1 MANKIKTPII
11 ERFSDGQVII
21 TEGVVST
28 KAYIIQKGKVRIAKK
43 IGNKT
48 VTVVTLSEGD
58 IFGEMGLFQETVRY
72 ATAIAVGEVEVGV
85 IDKKRF
91 DELIL
96 HSPDEMKIIIN
107 AVIDRLRI
115 TTDKLTV
122 LGLQWEK
129 ARKVLDAIST
139 KEKQL

>member
-21 TEGVVST
+21 TEGVIST
-28 KAYIIQKGKVRIAKK
+28 KAYIIQKGKVRITKK
-43 IGNKT
+43 IGNRT
-48 VTVVTLSEGD
+48 VTVVTLTEGD

-91 DELIL
+91 DELMS
-96 HSPDEMKIIIN
+96 HSPDEMKVIIN

>member
-1 MANKIKTPII
+1 MAGKIKTSII

-21 TEGVVST
+21 TEGVIST

-48 VTVVTLSEGD
+48 VTVVTLTEGD

-91 DELIL
+91 EELMS
-96 HSPDEMKIIIN
+96 HSPDEMKLIIS

>member
-1 MANKIKTPII
+1 MANKIKTSII

-21 TEGVVST
+21 TEGVIST

-48 VTVVTLSEGD
+48 VTVVTLTDGD

-91 DELIL
+91 DELIA
-96 HSPDEMKIIIN
+96 HSPDEMKLIIN

>member
-1 MANKIKTPII
+1 MANKITTPII

-21 TEGVVST
+21 TEGVIST
-28 KAYIIQKGKVRIAKK
+28 KAYIIQKGKVRITKK
-43 IGNKT
+43 IGSKT

-72 ATAIAVGEVEVGV
+72 ASAIAVGEVEVGV

-91 DELIL
+91 DDLMH

>member
-1 MANKIKTPII
+1 MANKIKTSII

-21 TEGVVST
+21 TEGVIST

-48 VTVVTLSEGD
+48 VTVVTLTEGD

-72 ATAIAVGEVEVGV
+72 ATAVAVGEVEVGV

-91 DELIL
+91 EDLIA
-96 HSPDEMKIIIN
+96 HSPDEMKLIIN

>member
-28 KAYIIQKGKVRIAKK
+28 KAYIIQKGKVRISKK
-43 IGNKT
+43 IDSKS
-48 VTVVTLSEGD
+48 VTVVTLAEGD

-91 DELIL
+91 DELMR
-96 HSPDEMKIIIN
+96 HSPDELKVIMN

-129 ARKVLDAIST
+129 TRKVIEAIST

>member
-1 MANKIKTPII
+1 MDIKIKTPII

-21 TEGVVST
+21 TEGVIST
-28 KAYIIQKGKVRIAKK
+28 KAYIIRKGKVRIAKK

-48 VTVVTLSEGD
+48 VTVVTLVEGD

-72 ATAIAVGEVEVGV
+72 ATAVAMGEVEVGV

-91 DELIL
+91 DELMS
-96 HSPDEMKIIIN
+96 HSPDEMKVIIN

>member
-1 MANKIKTPII
+1 MANKIKTSII

-21 TEGVVST
+21 TEGVIST

-48 VTVVTLSEGD
+48 VTVVTLTDGD

-91 DELIL
+91 EELIA
-96 HSPDEMKIIIN
+96 HSPDEMKLIIN

>member
-1 MANKIKTPII
+1 MAGKIKTSVI
-11 ERFSDGQVII
+11 ERFSEGQVII
-21 TEGVVST
+21 TEGVIST

-43 IGNKT
+43 LGNKT
-48 VTVVTLSEGD
+48 VTVVTLTEGD

-91 DELIL
+91 EELIA
-96 HSPDEMKIIIN
+96 HSPDEMKLIIN

>member
-21 TEGVVST
+21 TEGIIST
-28 KAYIIQKGKVRIAKK
+28 KAYIIQKGKVRIVKK
-43 IGNKT
+43 IGNKS
-48 VTVVTLSEGD
+48 VTVVTLAEGD

-91 DELIL
+91 EELMT
-96 HSPDEMKIIIN
+96 HSPDEMKVIIN

>member
-28 KAYIIQKGKVRIAKK
+28 KAYIIQKGKVRISKK
-43 IGNKT
+43 IDSKS
-48 VTVVTLSEGD
+48 VTVVTLAEGD

-72 ATAIAVGEVEVGV
+72 ATAIAMGEVEVGV

-91 DELIL
+91 DELM
-96 HSPDEMKIIIN
+96 HHAPDELKVIMN

-115 TTDKLTV
+115 TTDKLTI

-129 ARKVLDAIST
+129 TRKAMEAIST